1 MGNVAD
7 NHRIFGGEESKSRSY
22 DALDREL
29 DAALAQYGAVEPRA
43 GLEQRVLTNLQ
54 AEREKMAARTR
65 WRWPATVALAA
76 AVTIVVGASLVWRS
90 AKTPP
95 LVSVD
100 HPPTR
105 VQSGGQDGPVLAG
118 DGRNLPPLNS
128 SARRKQTNRD
138 RRRRPAVAA
147 GPKLEQFP
155 SPQPMSEQEK
165 ILASYVAQYPEHAA
179 LIAEARTE
187 ALRKDRREEE
197 ETGASTGNRDSR
209 Q

>member
-1 MGNVAD
+1 MAD
-7 NHRIFGGEESKSRSY
+7 NDHIFGSEENKSRSY

-54 AEREKMAARTR
+54 AEREKIASRAW
-65 WRWPATVALAA
+65 WRWPVTVILAA
-76 AVTIVVGASLVWRS
+76 AVTIAVGVSLTWRS
-90 AKTPP
+90 AQTSPV
-95 LVSVD
+95 VSVD
-100 HPPTR
+100 RRPTR
-105 VQSGGQDGPVLAG
+105 APSGGQNGPLLAG
-118 DGRNLPPLNS
+118 DVRNPPPVIS
-128 SARRKQTNRD
+128 SARRNQTNRA
-138 RRRRPAVAA
+138 RRRRPTVAA

-165 ILASYVAQYPEHAA
+165 ILARYVAQYPEHAA

-197 ETGASTGNRDSR
+197 ETGASPGNRDSR

>member
-7 NHRIFGGEESKSRSY
+7 NHRIFGGEENQSRSY

-54 AEREKMAARTR
+54 AEREKMAARTW

-95 LVSVD
+95 LVSAD

-105 VQSGGQDGPVLAG
+105 VQSGGQDGPVLAE
-118 DGRNLPPLNS
+118 DVRNLPPLNS
-128 SARRKQTNRD
+128 SAWRKQTNRD
-138 RRRRPAVAA
+138 RRRQPAVAA

>member
-1 MGNVAD
+1 MANNDHTSGSEPN
-7 NHRIFGGEESKSRSY
+7 KSRSY

-54 AEREKMAARTR
+54 TERDKIASRSW
-65 WRWPATVALAA
+65 WRWPATAALAA
-76 AVTIVVGASLVWRS
+76 AMTIAVGGSLMWRP

-95 LVSVD
+95 VVSQD
-100 HPPTR
+100 RPPTS
-105 VQSGGQDGPVLAG
+105 VKSGGQDGPILAG
-118 DGRNLPPLNS
+118 DVRNPPPLIS
-128 SARRKQTNRD
+128 SARRNQTNRD
-138 RRRRPAVAA
+138 RRRQPTVAA

-165 ILASYVAQYPEHAA
+165 ILAIYVAQYPEHAA

-187 ALRKDRREEE
+187 ALKKDRREEE
-197 ETGASTGNRDSR
+197 ETGASTGDRDSR